1 MEQAGIARYR
11 FELFSRKFSPAS
23 GSASS
28 GGHNQLWIRDLSYV
42 RDRWSTKPPVRVGGM
57 DL

>member
-1 MEQAGIARYR
+1 MEQPGFARYR
-11 FELFSRKFSPAS
+11 FELFSPTFSPAS

-28 GGHNQLWIRDLSYV
+28 GGHNQLWIRDLSCV
-42 RDRWSTKPPVRVGGM
+42 RDRWTTAPPVSVGVM